1 MIELYNDI
9 LKSTTAIVVSPH
21 NEIIIEPTEQTKTG
35 TITPWWH
42 TVEPPV
48 EDDMGD
54 QQVEQKQLRGA
65 AVWLQTWPP
74 FSSTA
79 LWSQQDGLPAFR
91 INTHTHTHTHTQTHT
106 TESSQAHKHSH
117 TTSAAAGCAAPAL
130 PTITPSNKPV
140 WRFLFASYSQNLVQW

>member
-1 MIELYNDI
+1 
-9 LKSTTAIVVSPH
+9 
-21 NEIIIEPTEQTKTG
+21 
-35 TITPWWH
+35 
-42 TVEPPV
+42 
-48 EDDMGD
+48 MGD
-54 QQVEQKQLRGA
+54 QQVEQKQPRGA

-79 LWSQQDGLPAFR
+79 LWSQLDGLPASS
-91 INTHTHTHTHTQTHT
+91 INTHTHTHTRLSPAKHI
-106 TESSQAHKHSH
+106 KHSH

>member
-21 NEIIIEPTEQTKTG
+21 NEIIIEPTEQTKTA

-91 INTHTHTHTHTQTHT
+91 INTHTHTHTHT